1 MEKASY
7 TKQASQLSK
16 SGIPPLYPEKASF
29 DKSEIGTADN
39 QLKSNSRFGHRLS
52 RFMDSADILGEQ
64 DVDGKTQQTND
75 ARYNAKDF
83 QEDSDQYMMTKI
95 KSS

>member
-1 MEKASY
+1 
-7 TKQASQLSK
+7 
-16 SGIPPLYPEKASF
+16 
-29 DKSEIGTADN
+29 
-39 QLKSNSRFGHRLS
+39 
-52 RFMDSADILGEQ
+52 MDSADILGEQ